1 MPRLFTGVT
10 VPDDVGESLANLRGG
25 ISGARWT
32 DAESYHITLRFIGDI
47 DGSTAR
53 ELADALVDVRF
64 PSFELQLKGI
74 NVFGGH
80 NPHTLY
86 AGIAESAELKRLN
99 GVHERLVQVLGLP
112 PEHRKFSPHV
122 TLARLREP
130 DPLSLQRYLA
140 SENLFRSRPF
150 QVSHFVLFS
159 SRPSRGG
166 GPYAVEEA
174 YELEGTL

>member
-10 VPDDVGESLANLRGG
+10 LPDDVCESLANLRGG
-25 ISGARWT
+25 ISGARWI
-32 DAESYHITLRFIGDI
+32 DAQSFHITLRFIGDI
-47 DGSTAR
+47 DGSIAR
-53 ELADALVDVRF
+53 EIADALADVRF

-74 NVFGGH
+74 NVFGGS

-86 AGIAESAELKRLN
+86 AGIVDSPELKRLHA
-99 GVHERLVQVLGLP
+99 VHERLAQVLGLP

-122 TLARLREP
+122 TLARLRDS
-130 DPLSLQRYLA
+130 DPLGLQRYLVA
-140 SENLFRSRPF
+140 ENLFRTRTF

-166 GPYAVEEA
+166 GPYAIEQA
-174 YELEGTL
+174 YDLEVA